1 MIRNARYSRRFA
13 ATAAAALVLVVA
25 IIASVGAIEP
35 KAGPARIAYVSI
47 QKVAAQST
55 EVQASSK
62 RLQQYRD
69 EKARAIAE
77 KQKAFDA
84 LRLQVAQLGGVFQGS
99 RRAKAQQDEQRV
111 RGELQ
116 ALQNEAQTELQK
128 MQREAQAD
136 FQRQLSTVVGELAKQ
151 RGADI
156 VLNEDVSVVWAHP
169 GMDWTSEVVQRINA
183 SGAH

>member
-1 MIRNARYSRRFA
+1 MNCDRNSWRRFA
-13 ATAAAALVLVVA
+13 ATATVTLAFVVA
-25 IIASVGAIEP
+25 VIVSVAAIEP
-35 KAGPARIAYVSI
+35 RVGPARIAYVSI

-55 EVQASSK
+55 ELQASSK
-62 RLQQYRD
+62 RLQQFRD

-84 LRLQVAQLGGVFQGS
+84 LRLQVAQLGGVFQAS
-99 RRAKAQQDEQRV
+99 KRAKAQRDEQRA
-111 RGELQ
+111 RSELQ

-136 FQRQLSTVVGELAKQ
+136 FQRELSTVVGELAKQ